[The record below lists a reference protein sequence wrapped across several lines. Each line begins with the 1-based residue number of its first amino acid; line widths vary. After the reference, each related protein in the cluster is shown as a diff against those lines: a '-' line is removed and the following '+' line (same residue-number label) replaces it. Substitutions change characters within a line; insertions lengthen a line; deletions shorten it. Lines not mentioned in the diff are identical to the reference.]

1 MRFHSVIA
9 GGVFALAVKAQ
20 SGTSTADMSMPPT
33 STMALS
39 PAQASEKAC
48 REQCPVTDVNCRAH
62 CEPVPAPSGDQAIA
76 TNECVAK
83 CDKSNTDAY
92 AKCSQDCIKT
102 HYFEKGSG
110 TPDPK
115 HAVDSTGSD
124 SSSSNVVEKAA
135 SSSSSSSSSSAANA
149 ATDMSSGMM
158 NTASGATTMATE
170 TSTMT
175 DMDMS
180 SSSSSSRSGSD
191 SSPTSSGSGSRAAA
205 SSSSSQ
211 GWAPAVTAAPAAALG
226 LVAMALAL

>member
-1 MRFHSVIA
+1 MRFQSVIA
-9 GGVFALAVKAQ
+9 GSVFALAVRAQ

-33 STMALS
+33 STMAMS

-48 REQCPVTDVNCRAH
+48 REQCSVNDLPCRAR
-62 CEPVPAPSGDQAIA
+62 CEPVPAPNTDQVNA
-76 TNECVAK
+76 TTECVAK
-83 CDKSNTDAY
+83 CDQKNTDAY
-92 AKCSQDCIKT
+92 TMCREKCIAD
-102 HYFEKGSG
+102 HYFKKGSG

-115 HAVDSTGSD
+115 HAVDSNSGD
-124 SSSSNVVEKAA
+124 ASSSNVVEKAA
-135 SSSSSSSSSSAANA
+135 SSSSSAAASS

-158 NTASGATTMATE
+158 STASGATTMATE

-175 DMDMS
+175 DTDMS
-180 SSSSSSRSGSD
+180 SSSSHSG
-191 SSPTSSGSGSRAAA
+191 SPTSSGSGSRAAA